1 MSESASSRPLILIVE
16 DEIIIAMEIQVRLEN
31 EGFAV
36 CGIAAAGERAIGLAR
51 EKKPDLVLMD
61 ITLRGEMDG
70 LEAARLIQE
79 ERPVPVIFLSAS
91 DNQALLRQIQEN
103 RLGRFVSKPFNE
115 TDLIAAIRL
124 ALGG

>member
-1 MSESASSRPLILIVE
+1 MNGSASSRPLILVVE

-36 CGIAAAGERAIGLAR
+36 CGIAATGERAIRTAR
-51 EKKPDLVLMD
+51 EKKPDIILMD

-79 ERPVPVIFLSAS
+79 ERSVPVIFLSAS
-91 DNQALLRQIQEN
+91 DNQDLLRQIREN

-115 TDLIAAIRL
+115 TDLIAAIRRT
-124 ALGG
+124 LGG